1 MELVAEIRKIAPTLP
16 VIIMSGYYSRIA
28 PEMLQQMGH
37 VSLISK
43 PFTNEELS
51 HAVHEAVRPGSVP
64 PF

>member
-1 MELVAEIRKIAPTLP
+1 
-16 VIIMSGYYSRIA
+16 
-28 PEMLQQMGH
+28 MLEQMGH

-51 HAVHEAVRPGSVP
+51 HAVHSAARPGSVP